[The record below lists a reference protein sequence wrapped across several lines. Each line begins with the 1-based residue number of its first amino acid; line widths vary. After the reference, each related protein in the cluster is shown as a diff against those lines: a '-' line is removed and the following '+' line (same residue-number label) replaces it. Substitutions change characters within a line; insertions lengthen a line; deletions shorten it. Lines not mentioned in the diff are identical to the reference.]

1 MKSVLLTAFEPYDRF
16 PANASWLT
24 LVELTRSL
32 PTDLKLTTRL
42 YPVDYARAR
51 ELVQQ
56 DLLAEPDYAIH
67 LGQAPGSGRIRL
79 ETTGLNTCMRGAGHA
94 PLLDDGPAAYR
105 TTLPLEQWKTQLRAA
120 GIPAEVSHHAGTY
133 LCNAL
138 LYYSRHEATIRG
150 LRTESFF
157 LHVPLDVSQVVHDS
171 TDTPCLPVEYA
182 AAGLRLILSEL
193 AKA

>member
-24 LVELTRSL
+24 LVELTRNL
-32 PTDLKLTTRL
+32 PEDLKITTRL

-51 ELVQQ
+51 ELAQQ

-67 LGQAPGSGRIRL
+67 LGQAPGSGRLRL
-79 ETTGLNTCMRGAGHA
+79 ETTGLNTSLRGQAHV
-94 PLLDDGPAAYR
+94 PLLADGAAAYR
-105 TTLPLEQWKTQLRAA
+105 TTLPLDQWVPQLRGA
-120 GIPAEVSHHAGTY
+120 GIPAEVSNHAGTF

-138 LYYSRHEATIRG
+138 LYYSLHEAKVRG
-150 LRTESFF
+150 LRTQAFF
-157 LHVPLDVSQVVHDS
+157 LHVPLDVSQVLNDA

-182 AAGLRLILSEL
+182 AAGLRLILGEL
-193 AKA
+193 AK